1 LKELWLHNNALTS
14 LPPLIGNLKDLS
26 VLTLSCN
33 KLRALPAGYGGIGG
47 CANLCELWLKE
58 NPLDGIPPEIG
69 LLTKLKVL
77 LLP

>member
-1 LKELWLHNNALTS
+1 
-14 LPPLIGNLKDLS
+14 
-26 VLTLSCN
+26 
-33 KLRALPAGYGGIGG
+33 LPAGYGGIGG
-47 CANLCELWLKE
+47 CANLCELCLKE

>member
-1 LKELWLHNNALTS
+1 
-14 LPPLIGNLKDLS
+14 
-26 VLTLSCN
+26 
-33 KLRALPAGYGGIGG
+33 LPAGYGGIGG

-58 NPLDGIPPEIG
+58 NPLDQIPPELG